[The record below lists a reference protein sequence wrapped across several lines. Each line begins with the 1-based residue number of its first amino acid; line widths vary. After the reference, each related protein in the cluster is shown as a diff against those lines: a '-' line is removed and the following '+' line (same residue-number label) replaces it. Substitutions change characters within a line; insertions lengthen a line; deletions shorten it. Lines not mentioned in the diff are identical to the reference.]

1 MGTMGN
7 FPRGKAAGTWSRL
20 LTSI

>member
-7 FPRGKAAGTWSRL
+7 FPRGKAAGTWSWT